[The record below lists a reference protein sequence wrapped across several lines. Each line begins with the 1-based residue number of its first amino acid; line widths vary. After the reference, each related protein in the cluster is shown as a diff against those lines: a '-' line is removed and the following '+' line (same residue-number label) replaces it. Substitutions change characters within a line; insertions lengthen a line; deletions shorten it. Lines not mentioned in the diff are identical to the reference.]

1 MEYETL
7 VLVFILAIPGWVSA
21 YFIYRELAIKEKFIQ
36 DLMQENQKLASKLL
50 REGVQQCA
58 KKRKSGTKKQTSS
71 DGQIQYFV
79 CWQH

>member
-36 DLMQENQKLASKLL
+36 DLTQENQKLASKLL
-50 REGVQQCA
+50 REGVQQCV
-58 KKRKSGTKKQTSS
+58 KKRKSGTKKQTNS
-71 DGQIQYFV
+71 DGQT
-79 CWQH
+79 